1 MPLGQLFTR
10 RITIA
15 RIYGIPVRIDYRWFA
30 VVALSIWLISSNLQ
44 SHSIQLGNV
53 RLPPLA
59 PATAWILGLITTAG
73 LFLSV
78 FGHELSHA
86 LMARAE
92 GIGIEEIVLHPFG
105 GLARLKTEPQNPRA
119 ELRIAIAGPAA
130 SFLFALLAFAATKI
144 AALGNYNA
152 TVVVFFLIAWGNL
165 LLAVFNLFPGYP
177 LDGGRV
183 LRALLWRNSGN
194 IQEAT
199 RMSGICGIL
208 IGGTL
213 ILFGMYIII
222 APSWRPSQPYFMGGW
237 SILVGLFL
245 LDTAAKVV
253 KGAQNTRLLTAGDV
267 MSPPV
272 TIDPAMTINKLIDE
286 ILPLHRQTSFPVA
299 LGGRAHGILALE
311 DLKSLP
317 REKWHTTQVK
327 SVMRTIN
334 PQLFVDVSVILES
347 AKAMMETNGV
357 GSLVVVNNHGELV
370 GFLQSGKIIK
380 RSKKSPAPL
389 AKPAQNRKQ

>member
-10 RITIA
+10 RITLA

-30 VVALSIWLISSNLQ
+30 VVALSIWLIASNLQ
-44 SHSIQLGNV
+44 SHVIQLGNV

-59 PATAWILGLITTAG
+59 PVTAWILGFITTAG

-78 FGHELSHA
+78 FGHELAHA
-86 LMARAE
+86 LMARVE
-92 GIGIEEIVLHPFG
+92 EIEIEEIVLHPFG

-119 ELRIAIAGPAA
+119 ELRIAVAGPAA
-130 SFLFALLAFAATKI
+130 SFLFALLAFAGTKI

-183 LRALLWRNSGN
+183 LRALLWHKSGS
-194 IQEAT
+194 IREAT
-199 RMSGICGIL
+199 RMAGICGIL

-213 ILFGMYIII
+213 ILFGVYIVI

-245 LDTAAKVV
+245 LDTAARVV

-267 MSPPV
+267 MLPPV
-272 TIDPAMTINKLIDE
+272 AIDPAMTINKLVDE
-286 ILPLHRQTSFPVA
+286 VLPLHRQTSFPVA
-299 LGGRAHGILALE
+299 VNGRAHGILALE
-311 DLKSLP
+311 DLKPLP
-317 REKWHTTQVK
+317 REKWHTTSVK
-327 SVMRTIN
+327 DVMRTIN
-334 PQLFVDVSVILES
+334 PQLFVDTSTTLES
-347 AKAMMETNGV
+347 AKGLMKANGI
-357 GSLVVVNNHGELV
+357 GSLVVVNNQGELA
-370 GFLQSGKIIK
+370 GFLQSGRIIK
-380 RSKKSPAPL
+380 R
-389 AKPAQNRKQ
+389 AKTNLSSNARRS